1 VDFREA
7 KKYIINR
14 LETELSSKL
23 YYHGIHHT
31 IDVYESSIK
40 IGELENLSQ
49 EEKIIVNTSALY
61 HDAGYIYQYKDN
73 EVLAVEMINEILPK
87 FAYNEKQIKTI
98 GDIILT
104 TRLKAKP
111 VSLLQKIMSDAD
123 YDYLGRADVA
133 EIATTLHREL
143 IEYGFEYSK
152 ERWHEMQIEFLNK
165 HKYYTASSLKLRMP
179 QKLAY
184 SEYLK
189 NLR

>member
-1 VDFREA
+1 MDFREA